1 MAVITAS
8 PKNFAAML
16 EMQATANEHLF
27 TMRKLLETSQANQI
41 AALVETKKIDDERER
56 VEKLEKDSVETQ
68 KKQLEIEQQQLKL
81 MQEDASERKKRQEDI
96 EKIME
101 NMKVLR
107 SPLEKMKESFAGFK
121 TKFSPENLKK
131 SFLES
136 TNIAGINNKRIEKNR
151 FMTEQRA
158 LGFQGTDKE
167 LSKKFDLAF
176 SSRKEAA
183 GVDKQI
189 EAIRAQAGGK
199 YSAEE
204 IAKTNKEMA
213 DLLKKKSA
221 ITDEY
226 GQHDIGA
233 KIRTGSDK
241 PLAPAPMTALAA
253 TPVVQTPTAAFASA
267 GESQEMAQEQVKAV
281 GEQTSLL
288 QKIEE
293 NTRGESTGQKASEAS
308 GGGGGILGGIG
319 AGLKGL
325 GMGLKGLG
333 AGAGKG
339 IQALLMGLA
348 KGVMALANPM
358 ALVGLGALT
367 LAAMGLGKA
376 LEFAAPAIEAF
387 APVLMKVVEVIGDV
401 FIKAIESIPNVIKAV
416 GDVIIGV
423 VTAIS
428 DAVTGIINAIITSIE
443 RLAAID
449 GSNLLS
455 VGAGLLAVAGGMA
468 AFAAGSAVS
477 GVGNLVGGF
486 LGAITPGGS
495 AVDQIMK
502 LGNNGPNIEKAGIGV
517 EKLATGLKAF
527 SSIDTD
533 KIKAISALPTEKIAA
548 MGAAMGSAGTVESK
562 SAQNRALDAQTQGG
576 VSGGTAVVAPT
587 VNNVRNQTNVIK
599 PNIRNQES
607 SLSRYQESR
616 YRYA

>member
-16 EMQATANEHLF
+16 DMQATANEHLF
-27 TMRKLLETSQANQI
+27 TMRKLLETAQLTQI
-41 AALVETKKIDDERER
+41 ASLVEQKRIDDDGDR
-56 VEKLEKDSVETQ
+56 LEKIEKDTLETD
-68 KKQLEIEQQQLKL
+68 KKTLEIQKEQLKL

-107 SPLEKMKESFAGFK
+107 SPLEKMKESFVGFRA
-121 TKFSPENLKK
+121 KFSPENLKTA
-131 SFLES
+131 FLQS
-136 TNIAGINNKRIEKNR
+136 TNVLGVNNKRLEKDR
-151 FMTEQRA
+151 FMKEQKA
-158 LGFQGTDKE
+158 LGFEGSDKD
-167 LSKKFDLAF
+167 LAKKFEMAF
-176 SSRKEAA
+176 STRKEAA

-189 EAIRAQAGGK
+189 EAIRSQAGGK

-204 IAKTNKEMA
+204 IAKTNKDMA

-221 ITDEY
+221 LTEEY
-226 GQHDIGA
+226 GQYDIGA
-233 KIRTGSDK
+233 KIRTEKTDA
-241 PLAPAPMTALAA
+241 LAPAPMTALTPA
-253 TPVVQTPTAAFASA
+253 PVVQQTPTEAFASA
-267 GESQEMAQEQVKAV
+267 GEAQEMAQEQAKAV
-281 GEQTSLL
+281 GEQTTLL
-288 QKIEE
+288 TKIEE
-293 NTRGESTGQKASEAS
+293 NTRGGGTTAPAKGEE
-308 GGGGGILGGIG
+308 GGGGILAGIG

-333 AGAGKG
+333 QGAGKG

-348 KGVMALANPM
+348 RGVMALANPM

-401 FIKAIESIPNVIKAV
+401 FIKAIESIPNVIKSV

-428 DAVTGIINAIITSIE
+428 DAITGIIDAVVTSIE

-455 VGAGLLAVAGGMA
+455 VGAGLVAIAGGMA
-468 AFAAGSAVS
+468 AFGAGSAVA
-477 GVGNLVGGF
+477 GVGNLVGGL

-495 AVDQIMK
+495 PVDQIMK
-502 LGNNGPNIEKAGIGV
+502 LGKEGPNIEKAGVGV
-517 EKLATGLKAF
+517 EKLAAGLTAF
-527 SSIDTD
+527 SAINTE
-533 KIKAISALPTEKIAA
+533 KIKAIAALPTEKIAA
-548 MGAAMGSAGTVESK
+548 MGAAMGNAGTVESK
-562 SAQNRALDAQTQGG
+562 SAQNRALDAQAGG
-576 VSGGTAVVAPT
+576 GGGNTAVVAPT
-587 VNNVRNQTNVIK
+587 VNNVTRKTELIK
-599 PNIRNQES
+599 PPIRNQES
-607 SLSRYQESR
+607 SVNRWLATKYH
-616 YRYA
+616 

>member
-16 EMQATANEHLF
+16 DMQATANEHLF
-27 TMRKLLETSQANQI
+27 TMRKLLETAQLNQI
-41 AALVETKKIDDERER
+41 ATLVETKRIDDDGDRL
-56 VEKLEKDSVETQ
+56 EKLETDTLETEKKALDVQ
-68 KKQLEIEQQQLKL
+68 KEQLKL
-81 MQEDASERKKRQEDI
+81 MQEDAAERKKRQEDI

-101 NMKVLR
+101 NMKVLK

-121 TKFSPENLKK
+121 SKFSPDNLKK
-131 SFLES
+131 AFLES
-136 TNIAGINNKRIEKNR
+136 TNVLGVNNKRIEKNR
-151 FMTEQRA
+151 FITEQRA
-158 LGFQGTDKE
+158 LGATGTDKD
-167 LSKKFDLAF
+167 LAKKFELAF
-176 SSRKEAA
+176 SARKEAA

-204 IAKTNKEMA
+204 MAKTNKEMA

-221 ITDEY
+221 LTEEY

-233 KIRTGSDK
+233 KIRTE
-241 PLAPAPMTALAA
+241 PLAPAPMTALAPA
-253 TPVVQTPTAAFASA
+253 PVAQTPTSAFASA
-267 GESQEMAQEQVKAV
+267 GEAQEMAQEQAKAV
-281 GEQTSLL
+281 GEQTTLL

-293 NTRGESTGQKASEAS
+293 NTRGGGTEQKASEAS
-308 GGGGGILGGIG
+308 GGGGILAGIG

-333 AGAGKG
+333 QGAGKG

-348 KGVMALANPM
+348 RGVMALANPM

-401 FIKAIESIPNVIKAV
+401 FIKAIEMIPEVVKSV
-416 GDVIIGV
+416 GDVIIGT

-428 DAVTGIINAIITSIE
+428 DAITAIIDAVITSIE

-455 VGAGLLAVAGGMA
+455 VGAGLVAIAGGMA
-468 AFAAGSAVS
+468 AFGAGSAVA
-477 GVGNLVGGF
+477 GVGNLVSGL
-486 LGAITPGGS
+486 LGAVTPGGS
-495 AVDQIMK
+495 AIDQIMK

-517 EKLATGLKAF
+517 EKLATGLSAF
-527 SSIDTD
+527 SGINTE
-533 KIKAISALPTEKIAA
+533 KIKAIAALPTEKIAA
-548 MGAAMGSAGTVESK
+548 MGAAMGNAGVVESK
-562 SAQNRALDAQTQGG
+562 SAQNRALESSAGAGG
-576 VSGGTAVVAPT
+576 GGATVVNAPT
-587 VNNVRNQTNVIK
+587 TNVTRNNQVIRS
-599 PNIRNQES
+599 PIRNQES
-607 SLSRYQESR
+607 SRAKYIESR
-616 YRYA
+616 YA